1 MALTLTLYNFSK
13 RQNSTLVPSGSGTGV
28 SVTLKQE
35 TSLNNPVF
43 ILSGSKPSANY
54 AQFEGAYYFID
65 DITSVRAN
73 LWEIACTLDVL
84 ATFKGQINATT
95 AFVEYSAQ
103 GNADLTDDRI
113 VPEGITPTA
122 ATAAAQ
128 LPITPQGTYII
139 SCIGEGAAGVQ
150 QWCSTRGLLTS
161 LLTSIQNWYDSAIP
175 ASASLDASFVPFA
188 KNFLSSG
195 DAASCIRE
203 CRWVPFDIAA
213 LDTGQGGTA
222 EITLGQFHTGLNAHW
237 LGGMIYSRD
246 FNITLPFS
254 RSGWLRLPPYT
265 DVSVFLPFVGVV
277 NISHPIFST
286 NNVLNVEFSL
296 NMASGDIAYV
306 LGCGGVK
313 LGSYGASTAVSIPIG
328 SSNISPMTVVN
339 SIASAAIS
347 ASYGNIFG
355 AAGSI
360 LSAFQATQTSVG
372 GIQGGAGAGVEDYI
386 IAAVQERDISG
397 AVGNMAAVQGLP
409 LFATRTLSALSGY
422 VKTRGASVSGNM
434 RGVLRDRIN
443 NMLDSGIFL
452 E

>member
-13 RQNSTLVPSGSGTGV
+13 RQNSTLVPTAQGTSV
-28 SVTLKQE
+28 SVNLKQE
-35 TSLNNPVF
+35 TSLNNPIF
-43 ILSGSKPSANY
+43 LLSGSKPDANY

-73 LWEIACTLDVL
+73 LWEIACTIDVL
-84 ATFKGQINATT
+84 ATFKAQIQATS
-95 AFVEYSAQ
+95 AFVEYCAQ
-103 GNADLTDDRI
+103 GSTRLTDDRI
-113 VPEGITPTA
+113 IPEGITPTA

-128 LPITPQGTYII
+128 LPIVPAGTFLL
-139 SCIGEGAAGVQ
+139 SAVGEGTSGVR
-150 QWCSTRGLLTS
+150 QWCMARGGLS
-161 LLTSIQNWYDSAIP
+161 LILESIQEWYDSAIP
-175 ASASLDASFVPFA
+175 SAATLEEAFVPYA

-195 DAASCIRE
+195 DAMSCIRE
-203 CRWVPFDIAA
+203 CRWVPFNISA
-213 LDTGQGGTA
+213 LDTGGGTA
-222 EITLGQFHTGLNAHW
+222 ELTLGQFHTGKNFHW
-237 LGGMIYSRD
+237 LGNMIYSAD
-246 FNITLPFS
+246 YNITIPFT
-254 RSGWLRLPPYT
+254 RDGWLRLPPYT

-277 NISHPIFST
+277 NISHPIFSS
-286 NNVLNVEFSL
+286 NNLLNVEFSL
-296 NMASGDIAYV
+296 NLTSGDIVYV

-313 LGSYGASTAVSIPIG
+313 LGSYGASTAVSIPFG
-328 SSNISPMTVVN
+328 SSNISPMAVLN
-339 SIASAAIS
+339 SIAGAAIS

-372 GIQGGAGAGVEDYI
+372 GIQGGAGAGVEDYVI
-386 IAAVQERDISG
+386 VAVQER
-397 AVGNMAAVQGLP
+397 AVNAPIGNMAAVQGLP

-443 NMLDSGIFL
+443 AMLDDGIFL